1 MGVNDINVIKQVAA
15 LTEMPIADLKKK
27 WVDLHPKTTPPPFNR
42 MFLVKRLAHRIQEL
56 SLGGLPEQEKNRMKR
71 LLTDEP
77 ALPIPKK
84 LMGDRLLPGTRLI
97 REWKGQ
103 ECCCTVLEDG
113 FEYQGRKFGSL
124 SAVANFISGTKWNG
138 LTFWGLKK
146 QEIRAC
152 SQSNQPD
159 ECAYE
164 IKK

>member
-1 MGVNDINVIKQVAA
+1 MNDISVIKQVAA

-27 WVDLHPKTTPPPFNR
+27 WVDLHPKTEPPPFNR
-42 MFLVKRLAHRIQEL
+42 AFLVKRLAHRIQEL
-56 SLGGLPEQEKNRMKR
+56 SLGGLPEQAEKRMER
-71 LLTDEP
+71 LLTEEATP
-77 ALPIPKK
+77 PIPKQPQ
-84 LMGDRLLPGTRLI
+84 GDRLLPGTRLI

-146 QEIRAC
+146 QEV
-152 SQSNQPD
+152 
-159 ECAYE
+159 
-164 IKK
+164 KK